1 MSAARKKPEKRE
13 EPGVRPADADE
24 QCLRMFAAEDAR
36 DRLALIVALGV
47 SVIFHAGLS
56 GVDFGWPPEPS
67 DALAYVDQPEH
78 AYQLKHLHFKLAPPA
93 KQAIPKP
100 RARKVPMP
108 DPTPDLP
115 EAEAMFFSIPAA
127 ASAPILLGRRLA
139 TTGGNAEP
147 NGAPHGDMFFRH
159 HGVNPFI
166 DTDDDALST
175 FGLDVDTGSYTVA
188 RRYLRD
194 GHLPPPDAV
203 RVEEFVNY
211 FDYRQTPPQEA
222 DFAVYAEGAPAP
234 YGTNERYHLLR
245 FHLRGRTIEAA
256 DRPPADLTFVVDV
269 SGSMAEDN
277 RLGLVKRALF
287 LLLDQLR
294 ADDRVAL
301 VVYGTNGRV
310 LLEPTHDLEA
320 IREAIGWLRSE
331 GSTNAEEGLR
341 MAYRLAASH
350 PREGAARRVILCSDG
365 VANVGRTGADAILAR
380 IRRQAEQGIE
390 LTTVGF
396 GMGNYNDQLM
406 ERLADAGDGRYA
418 YVDSLDEARRIFV
431 EGLTGTLRTIASEA
445 KAQVEFNPQV
455 VSRYRLLGYENR
467 AIRDQRFRDDTVD
480 AGEIGAGHAVTAL
493 YEIKL
498 HRPLERDDRV
508 ATLHLRYASVAAG
521 EIVETAH
528 RVAAGDF
535 VARWESAS
543 GPLRLASLVAEMA
556 EILRDSYWAEDGDL
570 DDVFRRLQQV
580 SAEFPGDREVADL
593 VSLAGLAAEL
603 RRRAA

>member
-1 MSAARKKPEKRE
+1 MSEDRAKGKNH
-13 EPGVRPADADE
+13 PADADE
-24 QCLRMFAAEDAR
+24 TCFRMFAAEEKQ
-36 DRLALIVALGV
+36 DRLTLVVALGL
-47 SVIFHAGLS
+47 SVVFHTALS
-56 GVDFGWPPEPS
+56 GLDFGWTPKPY
-67 DALAYVDQPEH
+67 DALAYVEQPQD
-78 AYQLKHLHFKLAPPA
+78 AYYLKQLRFRPPPPA
-93 KQAIPKP
+93 KQTIPKP
-100 RARKVPMP
+100 RARKVPIP
-108 DPTPDLP
+108 DPTPTD
-115 EAEAMFFSIPAA
+115 MDSVFFSAPANPAA
-127 ASAPILLGRRLA
+127 GPLLLGSQVGS
-139 TTGGNAEP
+139 TGGNAEP

-166 DTDDDALST
+166 DTEDDALST

-188 RRYLRD
+188 RDYLRG

-211 FDYRQTPPQEA
+211 FNYRETPPEA
-222 DFAVYAEGAPAP
+222 GDFAVYAEGAPAP
-234 YGTNERYHLLR
+234 YGSGERYHLLR
-245 FHLRGRTIEAA
+245 FHLRGRTIDDAE
-256 DRPPADLTFVVDV
+256 RPPADLTFVVDV

-301 VVYGTNGRV
+301 VVYGTQGRV
-310 LLEPTHDLEA
+310 LLEPSHDLQA
-320 IREAIGWLRSE
+320 IREAIGWLAPE

-341 MAYRLAASH
+341 MAYQLAADH
-350 PREGAARRVILCSDG
+350 PRPGASRRVILCSDG
-365 VANVGRTGADAILAR
+365 VANVGRTGADAILAQ
-380 IRRQAEQGIE
+380 IRGQAEQGIE

-396 GMGNYNDQLM
+396 GLGNYNDVLM

-418 YVDSLDEARRIFV
+418 YVDSLSEARRIFV
-431 EGLTGTLRTIASEA
+431 EGLTGTLQTIASEA
-445 KAQVEFNPQV
+445 KAQVAFNPEI

-467 AIRDQRFRDDTVD
+467 AIRDDRFRDDTVD

-498 HRPLERDDRV
+498 HRSLASRDRI
-508 ATLHLRYASVAAG
+508 ATLHLRYESVAAG

-528 RVAAGDF
+528 RVTAADF
-535 VARWESAS
+535 APHWENSS

-556 EILRDSYWAEDGDL
+556 EILRESYWAEDGDL

-580 SAEFPGDREVADL
+580 SAEFPGDREIADL
-593 VSLAGLAAEL
+593 VSLAGLAADL
-603 RRRAA
+603 RQRA